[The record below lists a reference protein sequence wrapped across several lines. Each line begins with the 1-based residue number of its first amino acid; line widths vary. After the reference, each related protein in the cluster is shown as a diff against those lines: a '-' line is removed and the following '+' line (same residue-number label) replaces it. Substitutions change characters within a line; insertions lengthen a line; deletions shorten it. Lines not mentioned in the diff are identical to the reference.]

1 MKPEVVPTIDKEK
14 CKAGEVCYL
23 QVNVSSTDDHMQKGT
38 DSQTQLFLYEV
49 VPDDKYWAVSG
60 KTKGESSLVLFESSV
75 FMHFQDQD
83 QSLWSFASTYPQP

>member
-23 QVNVSSTDDHMQKGT
+23 QVNVSSTDDHTEKHT
-38 DSQTQLFLYEV
+38 DSQSQLFLYEV

-60 KTKGESSLVLFESSV
+60 KTKGESILYSV
-75 FMHFQDQD
+75 FMLACCLGMGVYKIYIH
-83 QSLWSFASTYPQP
+83 LYYTMRGH